1 MASKKELVEAQSFSR
16 RRLLT
21 AFVSGAPGGRELEP
35 TSPVRGVV
43 AGVVLAVL
51 VVAGGLASGLLNRGL
66 PDGWENGRI
75 MLVGDNAARYV
86 TDDGQLVPIL
96 NMASARLLV
105 EPGAPIHT
113 VRASLVEGI
122 PVLAPAGIIGA
133 PDNLP
138 GTDRLVDDGWQ
149 ACLALDGGTA
159 TSLGGANGAGSG
171 DAEASSGAEADSDA
185 AVAAPA
191 GPPASTLALVG
202 DQVHLVQGGYSYLLG
217 GGEEQSGLLRELGFG
232 PDSPRPARE
241 EWLALFTPGQTLTP
255 FLPEGV
261 GGVPAGALGE
271 IAGVTVGTVV
281 QREETGQ
288 EYVALA
294 DGRLAPLNSFT
305 AAIYRT
311 APGVGAPVPVPANAL
326 ASVADVPAAETPFPL
341 DWPAE
346 LGVPLTDALPACA
359 ELRVADFGAT
369 LIAGEGEV
377 TERSGVT
384 VAQGGG
390 ALALFAA
397 EADTTSGPVRFVD
410 ENGTAYAVEASG
422 GSTRQD
428 ALNRLFSTGGSDV
441 VVPVVVP
448 YAWGDLFASGPT
460 LSIEAAQLSRTEVPA
475 ADAASEDSTP

>member
-51 VVAGGLASGLLNRGL
+51 VVAGGLGSGLLNRGL

-113 VRASLVEGI
+113 VRASLVEGV
-122 PVLAPAGIIGA
+122 PVLAPAGIVGA

-138 GTDRLVDDGWQ
+138 GTDRLVEDGWT
-149 ACLALDGGTA
+149 ACLAQDGGTA
-159 TSLGGANGAGSG
+159 TSL
-171 DAEASSGAEADSDA
+171 DSSADA
-185 AVAAPA
+185 APDDPDAADAGASAVPAAPQS
-191 GPPASTLALVG
+191 STLALVG
-202 DQVHLVQGGYSYLLG
+202 GQVHLVQDGRSYLLG
-217 GGEEQSGLLRELGFG
+217 GGDAQSGLLRELGFG

-241 EWLALFTPGQTLTP
+241 EWLALFTPGEALAAS
-255 FLPEGV
+255 LPEGA
-261 GGVPAGALGE
+261 GEVPAGALGQV
-271 IAGVTVGTVV
+271 AGVTVGTVV

-294 DGRLAPLNSFT
+294 DGRLAPLTSFT
-305 AAIYRT
+305 AAVYRT
-311 APGVGAPVPVPANAL
+311 APGVGAPVPVPAGAL
-326 ASVADVPAAETPFPL
+326 ASVADVPADESPFPG
-341 DWPAE
+341 DWPQE
-346 LGVPLTDALPACA
+346 LGVPLTEAQGACA
-359 ELRVADFGAT
+359 ELDVEAFGAT
-369 LIAGEGEV
+369 LVAGDVAEQ
-377 TERSGVT
+377 SGVT

-397 EADTTSGPVRFVD
+397 EAGTTSGPVRFVD
-410 ENGTAYAVEASG
+410 ENGTAYAIEAAG
-422 GSTRQD
+422 GGTRQD

-448 YAWGDLFASGPT
+448 YAWGDLFESGPT
-460 LSIEAAQLSRTEVPA
+460 LSIEAAQRSRTEVPEA
-475 ADAASEDSTP
+475 ADAASEGGTP

>member
-51 VVAGGLASGLLNRGL
+51 VVAGGLGSGLLNRGL

-122 PVLAPAGIIGA
+122 PVLAPAGIVGA

-159 TSLGGANGAGSG
+159 TSLGSSDGAASG
-171 DAEASSGAEADSDA
+171 DSGAADDD

-191 GPPASTLALVG
+191 GPPASMLALVG

-241 EWLALFTPGQTLTP
+241 EWLALVTPGETLAP
-255 FLPEGV
+255 YLPEGV
-261 GGVPAGALGE
+261 GGVPAGDLGQ

-311 APGVGAPVPVPANAL
+311 APGVGAPVSVPANAL
-326 ASVADVPAAETPFPL
+326 ASVADVPAAETPFPR
-341 DWPAE
+341 DWPQE
-346 LGVPLTDALPACA
+346 LGVPLTDAQPACA
-359 ELRVADFGAT
+359 ELSVADFGAT
-369 LIAGEGEV
+369 LVAGDGDV
-377 TERSGVT
+377 PERSGVT

-410 ENGTAYAVEASG
+410 ENGTAYAVEAAG
-422 GSTRQD
+422 GGTRQD

-460 LSIEAAQLSRTEVPA
+460 LSIEAAQRSRTEVPA
-475 ADAASEDSTP
+475 AADAASEGGTP